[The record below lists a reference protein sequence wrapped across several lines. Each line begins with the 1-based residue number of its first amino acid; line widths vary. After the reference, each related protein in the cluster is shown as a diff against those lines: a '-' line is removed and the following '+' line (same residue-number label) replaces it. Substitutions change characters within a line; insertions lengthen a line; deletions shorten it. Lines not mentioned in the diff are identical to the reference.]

1 MREIVRLRIMQIL
14 AHHRGR
20 PNAIPR
26 RELIDKLRHYCIDL
40 EDRKVREAYALLPIC
55 SSESGLFIPTTTAE
69 VQAFAEYLRPHMG
82 PDKIAA
88 RVGIIY
94 STWPALTPAYGVQ
107 SNLFAEGAGA

>member
-26 RELIDKLRHYCIDL
+26 KELIDKLRHYCIDL
-40 EDRKVREAYALLPIC
+40 DDRKIREAYASLPIC
-55 SSESGLFIPTTTAE
+55 SSESGLFIPTNTTE